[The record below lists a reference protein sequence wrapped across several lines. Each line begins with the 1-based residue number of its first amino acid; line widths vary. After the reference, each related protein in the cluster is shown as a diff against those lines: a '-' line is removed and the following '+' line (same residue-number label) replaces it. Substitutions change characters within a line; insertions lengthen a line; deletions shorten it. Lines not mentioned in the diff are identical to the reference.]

1 MSRRMTVLLF
11 AVVAAQVIGLVVFAT
26 VRQVAVTQGREVTLQ
41 TVPVDPRSL
50 LQGDYAIL
58 DYEIAELPN
67 NWDGI
72 KIGDTVDVV
81 LRPGPEVWRADYYL
95 LLSKEDGASYIRGP
109 VHAFP
114 RDGDLSGEVFI
125 RGRVNDRRRLDF
137 GIGTFFVPEGTG
149 HIVERA
155 QDVKVV
161 VSLSASGN
169 AVIKTVL
176 VDGEPF
182 DPGMEP
188 AR

>member
-1 MSRRMTVLLF
+1 MSRRMTILLF

-26 VRQVAVTQGREVTLQ
+26 VRQVALTQGREVTLQ

-58 DYEIAELPN
+58 DYEIAELPEWLRDEPAGN
-67 NWDGI
+67 
-72 KIGDTVDVV
+72 TVYVV
-81 LRPGPEVWRADYYL
+81 LRECGEVWCTDRH
-95 LLSKEDGASYIRGP
+95 STWEPEPS
-109 VHAFP
+109 H
-114 RDGDLSGEVFI
+114 VFI
-125 RGRVNDRRRLDF
+125 RGEVDDRRRLDF

-182 DPGMEP
+182 DPDMEQ

>member
-1 MSRRMTVLLF
+1 MTILLF

-50 LQGDYAIL
+50 MQGDYAIL
-58 DYEIAELPN
+58 DYEIAELPYG
-67 NWDGI
+67 WDRI
-72 KIGDTVDVV
+72 EIGDTVDVV
-81 LRPGPEVWRADYYL
+81 LRPGREVWHADYYL
-95 LLSKEDGASYIRGP
+95 LLSREDGASYTRGP
-109 VHAFP
+109 VHALP
-114 RDGDLSGEVFI
+114 RNGDLSGEVFI
-125 RGRVNDRRRLDF
+125 RGRVNDRGRLDF

-161 VSLSASGN
+161 VSLSASGD

-176 VDGEPF
+176 VDGMPF
-182 DPGMEP
+182 NPKQGDGSTSSP
-188 AR
+188 

>member
-26 VRQVAVTQGREVTLQ
+26 VRQVALTQGREVTLQ

-58 DYEIAELPN
+58 DYEIAELPE
-67 NWDGI
+67 WLRDEPAGS
-72 KIGDTVDVV
+72 TVYVT
-81 LRPGPEVWRADYYL
+81 LRKCGEVWCADRH
-95 LLSKEDGASYIRGP
+95 STWEPKPAD
-109 VHAFP
+109 
-114 RDGDLSGEVFI
+114 VFI
-125 RGRVNDRRRLDF
+125 RGKVNDRRRLDF

-169 AVIKTVL
+169 AVIKMVL
-176 VDGEPF
+176 VDGRPF
-182 DPGMEP
+182 EPGMEQ